1 MGMNSCYVEA
11 CVVTNDINV
20 WVSFINKLID
30 KYGEDS
36 VIENTCNN
44 KNLNINK
51 IVFNNNEVYILRTT
65 STNARGYR
73 YNKLFIDKRL
83 PRKIELEL
91 SVYLING
98 TYDENKIYY
107 N

>member
-1 MGMNSCYVEA
+1 MNSCYVEA

-44 KNLNINK
+44 KK
-51 IVFNNNEVYILRTT
+51 Q
-65 STNARGYR
+65 
-73 YNKLFIDKRL
+73 
-83 PRKIELEL
+83 
-91 SVYLING
+91 
-98 TYDENKIYY
+98 
-107 N
+107 

>member
-30 KYGEDS
+30 KYGEES

-51 IVFNNNEVYILRTT
+51 IVFNNNETYILRTT
-65 STNARGYR
+65 SNNARGYR
-73 YNKLFIDKRL
+73 YNKLYIDKRL
-83 PRKIELEL
+83 PRKIGIEL
-91 SVYLING
+91 STYLING
-98 TYDENKIYY
+98 THNESKIYY
-107 N
+107 I